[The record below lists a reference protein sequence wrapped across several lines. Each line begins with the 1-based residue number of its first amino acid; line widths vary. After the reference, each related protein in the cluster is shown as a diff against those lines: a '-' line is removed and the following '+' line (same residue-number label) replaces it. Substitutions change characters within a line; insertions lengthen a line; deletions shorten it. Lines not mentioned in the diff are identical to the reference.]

1 MSKQERALYNR
12 IAKLQGTLFKL
23 IGNLESIKIA
33 LASEATGGM
42 NQQRSAGPGSIPA
55 GAGKGSVKEA

>member
-42 NQQRSAGPGSIPA
+42 NQQRSGPGSIPA

>member
-1 MSKQERALYNR
+1 MSERERALYDR
-12 IAKLQGTLFKL
+12 ISKIQGTLFKL

-55 GAGKGSVKEA
+55 GAGE